1 MSKSNTVHIS
11 HNLLLIHPFYND
23 VRFSKYLKKQNKFK
37 NDKNRG
43 NQTEHSDFHN
53 ILFKF
58 PQAQMSPYNIFYPR
72 QKVSVFP
79 VTSSVPELCSNR
91 CSCSLF

>member
-37 NDKNRG
+37 KYKNRDT
-43 NQTEHSDFHN
+43 QTEHRNFHY

-58 PQAQMSPYNIFYPR
+58 PQA
-72 QKVSVFP
+72 
-79 VTSSVPELCSNR
+79 
-91 CSCSLF
+91 